1 MRFRMWF
8 GAGLALIFC
17 SSLASLLFTIG
28 PPAGAQGLQAPQVAA
43 VSADTAAALDRMS
56 KTLRANAF
64 SFRSDTIRAYV
75 GPNGE
80 LLHIA
85 HTSKFILRRPDK
97 LLTDVNGDDGSTKIM
112 YDGTKFVV
120 YRPNQKKYMSIS
132 VTGHIERM
140 LAAVE
145 NRVGI
150 DFPLED
156 LMSDNP
162 AAALLSGV
170 TTGGPVGTAMIDGV
184 RCDHFYFVQ
193 SPDLNM
199 ELWLEDNDRA
209 LPRRLFVT
217 YNLLPGRPTFSAE
230 LSDWDFSVHPSDAD
244 FVFRPPAGVQ
254 EVAVKPKA
262 AASAGSGK

>member
-1 MRFRMWF
+1 MRFRKRF
-8 GAGLALIFC
+8 GGGFALVFWSC
-17 SSLASLLFTIG
+17 VASLSFTIG
-28 PPAGAQGLQAPQVAA
+28 PPARAQGPQAPQVAA
-43 VSADTAAALDRMS
+43 ISADTAAALGRMS
-56 KTLRANAF
+56 KTISANAF

-85 HTSKFILRRPDK
+85 HTSKFTLRRPDK
-97 LLTDVNGDDGSTKIM
+97 LLTEVSGDDGSTKMM

-120 YRPNQKKYMSIS
+120 YRPQQKQYMSMS

-145 NRVGI
+145 NRVGV

-156 LMSDNP
+156 LLSDNP
-162 AAALLSGV
+162 AAALMSGV
-170 TTGGPVGTAMIDGV
+170 TTGGQVGTAMIDGV
-184 RCDHFYFVQ
+184 RCRHLYFVQ

-230 LSDWDFSVHPSDAD
+230 LSDWNFSVHPSDAD
-244 FVFRPPAGVQ
+244 FVFHPPAGVQ
-254 EVAVKPKA
+254 EVSVRPKA
-262 AASAGSGK
+262 APAGGSGK

>member
-1 MRFRMWF
+1 MRFRKWF
-8 GAGLALIFC
+8 GGGFALIFWSC
-17 SSLASLLFTIG
+17 LTSPLFTIV
-28 PPAGAQGLQAPQVAA
+28 PPAWAQAPQVAA
-43 VSADTAAALDRMS
+43 ISADTAAALDRMS
-56 KTLRANAF
+56 KTLRAHAF

-85 HTSKFILRRPDK
+85 HTSKFTIRRPDK
-97 LLTDVNGDDGSTKIM
+97 LLDEVNGDDGPAKIM
-112 YDGTKFVV
+112 YDGKNFVI
-120 YRPNQKKYMSIS
+120 YRPEQKKYVSIP

-145 NRVGI
+145 DRVGV

-156 LMSDNP
+156 LLSDNP

-170 TTGGPVGTAMIDGV
+170 TTGGQVGTAMIDGV
-184 RCDHFYFVQ
+184 NCRHFYFVQ

-209 LPRRLFVT
+209 LPRRLFIT

-230 LSDWDFSVHPSDAD
+230 LSDWDLSVRPADAD
-244 FVFRPPAGVQ
+244 FVFRRPAGVQ
-254 EVAVKPKA
+254 EVSVKPKA
-262 AASAGSGK
+262 AAPAGTGK